1 MALRK
6 PPLSLQARAL
16 VALMG
21 VLAVLVTAP
30 WPRLQLILHVLTVVA
45 LAPDPR
51 SYLVTGLLASA
62 SGWALEGSLKLYPRL
77 GGSPWAALTIA
88 LVAAFLAEHWP
99 PESRFR
105 WMIRLLGLAVGLFLL
120 TQTMVFLAAGSLPT
134 ARPWAWVLLG
144 WPLWAY
150 LTWRDQPARP

>member
-6 PPLSLQARAL
+6 PPLSLQARIL
-16 VALMG
+16 FALMG
-21 VLAVLVTAP
+21 VLSVLITAP

-45 LAPDPR
+45 LAPDFR
-51 SYLVTGLLASA
+51 NYLITGLIASA

-77 GGSPWAALTIA
+77 GGSPWAALTVA

-99 PESRFR
+99 PDSRFR
-105 WMIRLLGLAVGLFLL
+105 WMTRQLGLAFGLFLL
-120 TQTMVFLAAGSLPT
+120 TEGMVYLAAGSLPT
-134 ARPWAWVLLG
+134 GRPWLWVFG
-144 WPLWAY
+144 SWPVWAY